1 MGGDSMEREEKGKE
15 KLEAMELEIPAKHPR
30 AIEGNVM
37 IFNIILSVIG
47 AIIGLQILTT
57 WLAGSG
63 HGKFMIIHYY
73 PPRNTRFQGLYRRFW
88 LRKYPHREQ
97 IPPESKQE
105 FPLMASMGDMP
116 DVPWN
121 VMSLRPCHI

>member
-1 MGGDSMEREEKGKE
+1 MEREEKGKE

-57 WLAGSG
+57 LGITPNTAIIGVLLA
-63 HGKFMIIHYY
+63 IC
-73 PPRNTRFQGLYRRFW
+73 
-88 LRKYPHREQ
+88 LRCLRACGVC
-97 IPPESKQE
+97 
-105 FPLMASMGDMP
+105 LRGRAT
-116 DVPWN
+116 V
-121 VMSLRPCHI
+121 SL